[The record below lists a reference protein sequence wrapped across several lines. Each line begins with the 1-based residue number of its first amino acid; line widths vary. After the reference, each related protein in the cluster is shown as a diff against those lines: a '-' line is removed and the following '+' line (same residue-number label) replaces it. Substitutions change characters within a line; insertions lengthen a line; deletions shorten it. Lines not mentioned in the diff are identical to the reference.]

1 MSLPTLL
8 ITGATGKQG
17 GAVIDALRQSQL
29 NYKILALTRNASSP
43 AAKQLLSTPNLT
55 LVEGDTTKPA
65 PIFAAHGPIHGVFG
79 VTALGPKNGDEEAQ
93 AEPLI
98 DASISNG
105 VNHFVFT
112 SVDRGGPDR
121 SPHNPTEIAHFRMKH
136 RIEEYL
142 TTHAKDSRMTWTV
155 LRPTA
160 FMDNF
165 EPGMPGKVFASMWA
179 GVGDKPLQLISIR
192 DIGLFAVK
200 AFADP
205 ERYHE
210 KAISLAGDALT
221 VEQAKEVFRN
231 TMGYDMPVTYRLVGY
246 TAEMV
251 MTEIGKMFRWFK
263 TEGYGADIAGLR
275 REEPRLQ
282 DFGTWLR
289 ESSGFAKAGAQ

>member
-1 MSLPTLL
+1 MSLQNLL

-17 GAVIDALRQSQL
+17 GAVIDAIRQGHL
-29 NYKILALTRNASSP
+29 NYNILALTRNATSP

-55 LVEGDTTKPA
+55 LVEGDLKNPA
-65 PIFAAHGPIHGVFG
+65 PIFSAHGPIHGVFS
-79 VTALGPKNGDEEAQ
+79 VTALGQKDRDEEAQ

-98 DASISNG
+98 DASISHG
-105 VNHFVFT
+105 VSHFVFT

-142 TTHAKDSRMTWTV
+142 STRAKDTSMQWTV

-165 EPGMPGKVFASMWA
+165 EPGMGGKVFASMWA
-179 GVGDKPLQLISIR
+179 GLGDRPLQLISIR
-192 DIGLFAVK
+192 DIGFFAVK

-205 ERYHE
+205 EKYNE

-221 VEQAKEVFRN
+221 VQEAKEVFRN
-231 TMGYDMPVTYRLVGY
+231 TMGYDMPVTYRLVGSA
-246 TAEMV
+246 AEMV
-251 MTEIGKMFRWFK
+251 MTEIGKMFQWFK
-263 TEGYGADIAGLR
+263 KEGYGADIAGLR

>member
-1 MSLPTLL
+1 
-8 ITGATGKQG
+8 
-17 GAVIDALRQSQL
+17 
-29 NYKILALTRNASSP
+29 
-43 AAKQLLSTPNLT
+43 
-55 LVEGDTTKPA
+55 
-65 PIFAAHGPIHGVFG
+65 
-79 VTALGPKNGDEEAQ
+79 
-93 AEPLI
+93 
-98 DASISNG
+98 
-105 VNHFVFT
+105 
-112 SVDRGGPDR
+112 
-121 SPHNPTEIAHFRMKH
+121 
-136 RIEEYL
+136 
-142 TTHAKDSRMTWTV
+142 MTWTV